1 MSKINEMLNKIDE
14 LNKQIEDE
22 PKNSS
27 RRKLKIDIQIDE
39 LEEEKRHAGF
49 HSDPATV
56 QQCVSKIK
64 MLQAEKSIDYVAKY
78 ESEIEYCKKEIVNVI
93 KDYYKKGNDIH
104 EIIKIEN
111 IPQSVS
117 NNWLSLSNFGEN
129 SGYLFVDFIDG
140 EKHKWNYSN
149 PITEIDFCSSTLDG
163 LKTQIKKNDE
173 VLFIFDNDLAN
184 ESNNKD
190 LKIYSEII
198 NRKLDNLK
206 DFTFSNAQEVFRY
219 LNINA
224 SKFNKEQV
232 IQLCEIMIRNPLL
245 NRYSDDFNH
254 IIDVNKDKLDEK
266 FIDDVYK
273 EIIDKIL
280 WRFRSFGNMGDIFS
294 ELRGYVDKLSKIQI
308 ILLCDSVIKNDDV
321 FYYCDDFEYIFSFI
335 ENNFEDINLNGFYRR
350 IINDNIMFL
359 KDIHSD
365 NDDVSED
372 ILYDLSKFAD
382 HIDNEQF
389 LNLSDIIIDN
399 VRIHNFAEDFNKI
412 VEVVEKNYPGI
423 NFDEI
428 YRDIIDSRIQ
438 GLKYGNVSI
447 RKVFGD
453 LGAISHS
460 FTENQFYEF
469 YKIVDE
475 KDLSNYFSENHLNS
489 FLRNKS
495 NYHEAVTHK
504 LYQLMIDYKLTELD
518 NLVFGYPEAK
528 RILGTLGQYAS
539 VFTTDQINRLCTIS
553 IENSQIYRCFI
564 CTENL
569 EYILKKNRWKADDA
583 LFEEACM
590 KNEIHIR

>member
-14 LNKQIEDE
+14 LNNQIEEE

-93 KDYYKKGNDIH
+93 KDYYKKGKDIH

-140 EKHKWNYSN
+140 EKHKWHYSN
-149 PITEIDFCSSTLDG
+149 PITEIDLCSSTLDG

-173 VLFIFDNDLAN
+173 VLFIFDNYLAN

-254 IIDVNKDKLDEK
+254 IIDVNKDNVDEK
-266 FIDDVYK
+266 FIEGVYK

-294 ELRGYVDKLSKIQI
+294 ELRGYVVKLSKNQI
-308 ILLCDSVIKNDDV
+308 KLLCDSIIKNDNV
-321 FYYCDDFEYIFSFI
+321 FYYCEDFEYIFGFI
-335 ENNFEDINLNGFYRR
+335 ENNFEDINLNEFYRT
-350 IINDNIMFL
+350 IINDNITFL
-359 KDIHSD
+359 KDINSD

-372 ILYDLSKFAD
+372 IMYDLSKFAD
-382 HIDNEQF
+382 YIDEDQF
-389 LNLSDIIIDN
+389 LNLSNTIIIN
-399 VRIHNFAEDFNKI
+399 VQIYNFAEWFNNI
-412 VEVVEKNYPGI
+412 VEVVEKNYPDI

-438 GLKYGNVSI
+438 GLKDGDVSA
-447 RKVFGD
+447 RRVFGD

-460 FTENQFYEF
+460 FTETQFKEF
-469 YKIVDE
+469 YNIVEE
-475 KDLSNYFSENHLNS
+475 KNLSNYFNGNHLNS

-495 NYHEAVTHK
+495 NFNETITVK
-504 LYQLMIDYKLTELD
+504 LYQLLIDYKLTELD

-528 RILGTLGQYAS
+528 RILGSLGQYAS
-539 VFTTDQINRLCTIS
+539 VFTTDQINRLCIIS